1 MPLKLLVKTMGC
13 KVNTYESEAIME
25 VFKNRGYDVLQT
37 DEAAEK
43 ADIFVINTC
52 TVTHI
57 ADRKSRQIIRRFR
70 RNNPDAL
77 VVVTG
82 CYAQIAPDEVL
93 AVDGVDLV
101 LGNAEKNK
109 LPDIVE
115 KAIKDDCNVKG
126 INVSDI
132 STISCFDESFSI
144 SEMND
149 RARAFVKIEEGCNRF
164 CSYCIIPYARGPVR
178 SRNRTAILNE
188 VQRLVCAGYKEIV
201 LTGIN
206 TALYG
211 CDNQSEL
218 GKGALCQ
225 LLASI
230 EDLPGDFRVRLSS
243 LEPTVI
249 NADFIKDL
257 FPFER
262 LCHHIHLSLQSGSD
276 AVLQNMRRCYK
287 SEEYIK
293 IVDAIREFD
302 PLYGITTDII
312 VGFPGETDRDFHYTV
327 DMVQKCRFSKVHIFK
342 YSDRKGTIA
351 ADFRDK
357 VAADIKEKRSLELE
371 AVSNEVANE
380 FAALNVNADTQL
392 LIEEVFPA
400 EEKLIA
406 AGYSDNYLRT
416 GFEIMPE
423 FRGCTAVGDLVKVHI
438 CAADGTNLISGDPQ
452 KDRRIFERTRR

>member
-1 MPLKLLVKTMGC
+1 M
-13 KVNTYESEAIME
+13 
-25 VFKNRGYDVLQT
+25 
-37 DEAAEK
+37 
-43 ADIFVINTC
+43 
-52 TVTHI
+52 
-57 ADRKSRQIIRRFR
+57 
-70 RNNPDAL
+70 
-77 VVVTG
+77 
-82 CYAQIAPDEVL
+82 
-93 AVDGVDLV
+93 
-101 LGNAEKNK
+101 
-109 LPDIVE
+109 
-115 KAIKDDCNVKG
+115 
-126 INVSDI
+126 
-132 STISCFDESFSI
+132 
-144 SEMND
+144 
-149 RARAFVKIEEGCNRF
+149 
-164 CSYCIIPYARGPVR
+164 
-178 SRNRTAILNE
+178 
-188 VQRLVCAGYKEIV
+188 VCAGYKEIV

-249 NADFIKDL
+249 NAEFIKDL

-276 AVLQNMRRCYK
+276 AVLQNMRRRYK

-392 LIEEVFPA
+392 LIEEVSLA
-400 EEKLIA
+400 EGKLIA

-416 GFEIMPE
+416 GFETTQIG
-423 FRGCTAVGDLVKVHI
+423 RASC
-438 CAADGTNLISGDPQ
+438 
-452 KDRRIFERTRR
+452 RERV